1 MFHNI
6 QYKRTHILLTI
17 VQIILVGMIL
27 GWYYFSE
34 RKMGMIGNIFLG
46 MSTSFLSISRLLI

>member
-27 GWYYFSE
+27 GWYYFYE
-34 RKMGMIGNIFLG
+34 RKMGMIRNIFLG